1 MKFCSLYSGSS
12 GNSLYVEGSHGRVL
26 IDAGLSGIKIST
38 ALKQIE
44 SDINTIKG
52 ILVSHDHSDHV
63 KGIGVLSRK
72 YDIPLYMN
80 EGTWNAVKD
89 QIGKVKDDNI
99 RLFENEKP
107 IEIEDLIIK
116 AFSIHHDAA
125 DPVGFSI
132 SSNKTKVSIVTDTGM
147 MDEYIY
153 ESIKGSDL
161 VVMESNHDVNM
172 LMAGRYPYF
181 LKKRVAGDKGHL
193 SNECAADTVVKL
205 AVEGLEKVVLAHL
218 SEENNFPQLAMETT
232 NNKLREHKLDDCVC
246 VEVACRFSPGN
257 IYNL

>member
-12 GNSLYVEGSHGRVL
+12 GNSLYVEGSHGKILV
-26 IDAGLSGIKIST
+26 DAGLSGIKISA
-38 ALKQIE
+38 ALKQIG

-52 ILVSHDHSDHV
+52 IFVSHDHSDHV

-72 YDIPLYMN
+72 YNIPLYMN
-80 EGTWNAVKD
+80 EGTWYGVKGN
-89 QIGKVKDDNI
+89 IGKVKEDNI
-99 RLFENEKP
+99 RLFENGGL
-107 IEIEDLIIK
+107 IEVEDLLVK
-116 AFSIHHDAA
+116 TFSIHHDAA

-132 SSNKTKVSIVTDTGM
+132 TSNKTKVSIVTDTGI
-147 MDEYIY
+147 MDEVIY
-153 ESIKGSDL
+153 DNIKGSDL

-193 SNECAADTVVKL
+193 SNECAADTVVRL
-205 AVEGLEKVVLAHL
+205 AQDGLDKVVLAHL

-232 NNKLREHKLDDCVC
+232 SNKLREHKLDDCVC
-246 VEVACRFSPGN
+246 VEVAGRFSPSN
-257 IYNL
+257 MYNL

>member
-38 ALKQIE
+38 ALKHIE

-89 QIGKVKDDNI
+89 QIGKVKDDNKI
-99 RLFENEKP
+99 
-107 IEIEDLIIK
+107 
-116 AFSIHHDAA
+116 
-125 DPVGFSI
+125 
-132 SSNKTKVSIVTDTGM
+132 
-147 MDEYIY
+147 
-153 ESIKGSDL
+153 
-161 VVMESNHDVNM
+161 
-172 LMAGRYPYF
+172 GR
-181 LKKRVAGDKGHL
+181 
-193 SNECAADTVVKL
+193 
-205 AVEGLEKVVLAHL
+205 AH
-218 SEENNFPQLAMETT
+218 
-232 NNKLREHKLDDCVC
+232 V
-246 VEVACRFSPGN
+246 
-257 IYNL
+257 

>member
-12 GNSLYVEGSHGRVL
+12 GNSLYVEGSHGKILV
-26 IDAGLSGIKIST
+26 DAGLSGIKIST
-38 ALKQIE
+38 ALKQIG

-52 ILVSHDHSDHV
+52 IFVSHDHSDHV

-80 EGTWNAVKD
+80 EGTWNGIKGN
-89 QIGKVKDDNI
+89 IGKVKEDNI
-99 RLFENEKP
+99 RLFENGGL
-107 IEIEDLIIK
+107 IEVEDLLVK
-116 AFSIHHDAA
+116 TFSIHHDAA

-132 SSNKTKVSIVTDTGM
+132 TSNKTKVSIVTDTGI
-147 MDEYIY
+147 MDEVIY
-153 ESIKGSDL
+153 DNIKGSDL

-181 LKKRVAGDKGHL
+181 LKKRVAGNKGHL
-193 SNECAADTVVKL
+193 SNECAADTVVRL
-205 AVEGLEKVVLAHL
+205 AQEGLEKVVLAHL

-232 NNKLREHKLDDCVC
+232 SNKLREHKLDDCVC
-246 VEVACRFSPGN
+246 VEVAGRFSPSN
-257 IYNL
+257 MYNL